1 MRSRVA
7 LLPVLAALPFLS
19 GCLWWGLGVGSEAS
33 ESGSATVEAPAE
45 TDTEAVVRNAIPPI
59 EAYYAGNQTYAG
71 AEDVGEIYG
80 VALGDVR
87 IVVVKDGRAYCVE
100 APAGAPSAHYDG
112 PGGPLSPG
120 PC

>member
-1 MRSRVA
+1 MRSR
-7 LLPVLAALPFLS
+7 LLLVPVLAALPFLS
-19 GCLWWGLGVGSEAS
+19 GCFWWGMAAGSEAS

-45 TDTEAVVRNAIPPI
+45 TDAEAAVRGAVPAI
-59 EAYYAGNQTYAG
+59 EAYYADHQTYAG
-71 AEDVGEIYG
+71 AERAGEIYG
-80 VALGDVR
+80 LPLDAVQ
-87 IVVVKDGRAYCVE
+87 IVVQKDGRAYCVE